1 MSSWPSWAI
10 QLISG
15 LSGLALLLKLGH
27 RRMVSGGGS
36 GAKDAADAKVAAS
49 APFLAFQR
57 AYLAVFYVTMLADW
71 LQGPSMWDL
80 YYTYAADADAKAR
93 AGAVIAA
100 ASSSADDAANPYALC
115 LGHGGAAC
123 HPAAFG
129 LKAIGTLFFVGFAT
143 SSVFSGLVGPLID
156 KYGRRLG
163 CVVYCLL
170 EIAIN
175 LMEDVADMRVLLFG
189 RFLGGISTSLLFVSF
204 ESWMVTEHRRRG
216 FPESLLAS
224 TFSYAQVGNGL
235 LAVTAGFLNQRVSDA
250 YGPIGSFRLAVAVT
264 LVVLVCVLT
273 TWNENYGDAKATLG
287 SGFAR
292 AWRVIFDPADRS
304 VLFVGISQSL
314 FEGGMYTFVFNW
326 VPALRAAASG
336 GDLDMPQG
344 LVFSCMMICVTMGG
358 LLFEIFVGVDS
369 PRAMKMSAHRFALN
383 IFIVATLSFLGPAVV
398 GAKTGGFHFPIMLAS
413 FLVFETTVGA
423 SFASMATLRSQSI
436 PQELQGTI
444 MNIFRVPLN
453 VIVCLGTYL
462 SNGNGTGQDGWPSHP
477 EIFAVCSLL
486 MLGCV
491 ACQAYARKE

>member
-1 MSSWPSWAI
+1 
-10 QLISG
+10 
-15 LSGLALLLKLGH
+15 
-27 RRMVSGGGS
+27 MVGGD
-36 GAKDAADAKVAAS
+36 AKEGADASDVADVKVAAS
-49 APFLAFQR
+49 ASFLTFQR
-57 AYLAVFYVTMLADW
+57 SYLAVFFVTMLADW

-80 YYTYAADADAKAR
+80 YYTYAADAGAKTRADAVTAH
-93 AGAVIAA
+93 GTGG
-100 ASSSADDAANPYALC
+100 PYTLC
-115 LGHGGAAC
+115 LVHGGAAC

-143 SSVFSGLVGPLID
+143 SSVFSGLVGPMID

-175 LMEDVADMRVLLFG
+175 LMEDVADMRVLLMG

-235 LAVTAGFLNQRVSDA
+235 LAVAAGFLNQRVSDA

-264 LVVLVCVLT
+264 MVVLVGVST
-273 TWNENYGDAKATLG
+273 MWNENYGDAKATLG

-292 AWRVIFDPADRS
+292 AWGVIFDPADRS
-304 VLFVGISQSL
+304 VLFIGISQSL
-314 FEGGMYTFVFNW
+314 FEGGMYIFVFNW
-326 VPALRAAASG
+326 VPALRVAASA
-336 GDLDMPQG
+336 GDLNMPQG
-344 LVFSCMMICVTMGG
+344 LVFSCMMICVTVGG

-369 PRAMKMSAHRFALN
+369 PRVLKMSAHRFALN
-383 IFIVATLSFLGPAVV
+383 VFVVATLSFLGPAVV
-398 GAKTGGFHFPIMLAS
+398 GVKSDSLQFPIMLAS

-436 PQELQGTI
+436 PQDLQGTI

-462 SNGNGTGQDGWPSHP
+462 SNGDGTGQDGWPSHP

-491 ACQAYARKE
+491 ACQAYARQE